1 MLIAMGATAR
11 AATPES
17 EIKAVFIFHFTQFV
31 EWPPAAFMAADSPF
45 VIGIIGADP
54 IGPALADVVRGET
67 VGRHPL
73 VVRQLGEGDAGSGC
87 HILYVSAKADASLVL
102 RRLQNAPVLTVG
114 ESDAFFRAGGIIQ
127 LYVDRRHVRLRVSL
141 SEARSHSLV
150 ISAKLLRV
158 ADVTDGPTSDLKL
171 PGGLAENGPLD
182 LFAAWPRRAVFGA
195 VGVKEV
201 LADNR

>member
-1 MLIAMGATAR
+1 MGATAR

-31 EWPPAAFMAADSPF
+31 EWPPAAFPAPDSPF

-54 IGPALADVVRGET
+54 VGPALAAVVRGEA

-73 VVRQLGEGDAGSGC
+73 VVRQLGEWDAGSGC
-87 HILYVSAKADASLVL
+87 QILYVSAKADPSPDL
-102 RRLQNAPVLTVG
+102 RSVQNAPVLTVG
-114 ESDAFFRAGGIIQ
+114 ESDAFFRAGGVIQ
-127 LYVDRRHVRLRVSL
+127 LYVDHRHVRLRVNL
-141 SEARSHSLV
+141 AEVRSHSLV

-171 PGGLAENGPLD
+171 PGGLGEYGPLD
-182 LFAAWPRRAVFGA
+182 LFAGRPRRPVFGM
-195 VGVKEV
+195 VGVQEI
-201 LADNR
+201 LAYNR